1 MRWRWSPSIF
11 TPGSL
16 LSIQSS
22 APRIFANPARTLSD
36 GTCVVIVLQIS
47 HTLIGRNAHGRRAD
61 LNEEGEKIEQHQ
73 GKFCSRLAGAHSEKK
88 RDLPCSKKITRG
100 ASRDLSVA
108 SARLPTF
115 TIFSPISACTSQ
127 GGPPSRRSG
136 ISPLTVTS
144 EIRESA

>member
-73 GKFCSRLAGAHSEKK
+73 GKFCSRTEERRVGNKWGSTC
-88 RDLPCSKKITRG
+88 RYRG
-100 ASRDLSVA
+100 S
-108 SARLPTF
+108 TNH
-115 TIFSPISACTSQ
+115 
-127 GGPPSRRSG
+127 
-136 ISPLTVTS
+136 
-144 EIRESA
+144 